1 MKKQFLPGVDESA
14 LWTKSRS
21 RSLIKNDF
29 ELSCIL
35 IQPTAFNHT
44 GKSINFNQIYLK
56 TRTLDD
62 RQHFCWIFDMK
73 SQNAFISSL
82 KPLNDCH
89 G

>member
-35 IQPTAFNHT
+35 IQPLETNCFQPHW
-44 GKSINFNQIYLK
+44 KINQL
-56 TRTLDD
+56 
-62 RQHFCWIFDMK
+62 
-73 SQNAFISSL
+73 
-82 KPLNDCH
+82 
-89 G
+89 